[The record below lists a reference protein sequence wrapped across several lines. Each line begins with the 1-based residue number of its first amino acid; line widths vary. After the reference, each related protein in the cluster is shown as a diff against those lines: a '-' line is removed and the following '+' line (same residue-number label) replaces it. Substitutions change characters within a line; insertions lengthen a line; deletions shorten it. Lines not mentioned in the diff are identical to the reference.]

1 MPTLSVLPSYLAQ
14 NAYMMPTDY
23 DASPMR
29 WATGQ
34 SQFEWLEERPGQQAR
49 FNALMA
55 SRREGQA
62 RWFDIYPVERLLR
75 SIPSF
80 EDGAAKKDE
89 NVFMIDIGGNEGHD
103 LLWFLERYPYFRGR
117 LILQD
122 LPTVVAR
129 NEIQLERK
137 GIEVMGYSFFDQQPV
152 KGTSTL
158 FQYTILSL
166 VSKADCTQGHSST
179 TSAPSSTTGRTVC
192 ACRSCRIQFAP
203 WVRIHGFSSSTL
215 SCPTWTPP
223 FFKHPWISR

>member
-14 NAYMMPTDY
+14 HAYTMPIDY

-80 EDGAAKKDE
+80 GDGAAKKDG
-89 NVFMIDIGGNEGHD
+89 NVFMVDIGGNEGHD
-103 LLWFLERYPYFRGR
+103 LLWFLERYPYFQGR

-137 GIEVMGYSFFDQQPV
+137 GVEVMGYNFFEQQPV
-152 KGTSTL
+152 KGMYIHPLPVRHTFTSL
-158 FQYTILSL
+158 
-166 VSKADCTQGHSST
+166 QG
-179 TSAPSSTTGRTVC
+179 
-192 ACRSCRIQFAP
+192 
-203 WVRIHGFSSSTL
+203 
-215 SCPTWTPP
+215 
-223 FFKHPWISR
+223 